1 MITTKKVKVLEKV
14 WWKVFLSMDEEMFD
28 DVIEDCE
35 IYLNKEKLD
44 KELEKSIKSWKWLTI

>member
-1 MITTKKVKVLEKV
+1 
-14 WWKVFLSMDEEMFD
+14 MDEEMFD

-44 KELEKSIKSWKWLTI
+44 KELEKSIKS